1 MAEKPKKA
9 KNTKKRTKGFYA
21 AVYTGIGGLFVLA
34 VAIGYYTLHTP
45 DSPAFEI
52 SEAALPVGATQ
63 DVPVVNI
70 PQPTIP
76 APTTPAAQQL
86 QQEPAQG
93 EQNQPPEPTTQQEV
107 YQPDAPVEA
116 EVVYEPD
123 FTQIMGPAFT
133 YFSEGDDMHWPV
145 LGNIVMQYSTDA
157 LVFDPTLQQWR
168 VSDAIAIQAARGDA
182 VRAAAAG
189 TITSIEHN
197 TQFGTVVVIDH
208 GNGWSTTYRQLEPIS
223 VGAVGDVVS
232 RGQIIAN
239 VGTPSIFAGELGYH
253 VGFGVRNNEA
263 SVNPHTVLA
272 TN

>member
-9 KNTKKRTKGFYA
+9 KNTKQRTKGFYA

-34 VAIGYYTLHTP
+34 VAIGYYTLHTL

-76 APTTPAAQQL
+76 TPTTPQVR
-86 QQEPAQG
+86 QEPSAG
-93 EQNQPPEPTTQQEV
+93 EQVPSEQQTQPPSEEEV
-107 YQPDAPVEA
+107 YAPPDDV

-123 FTQIMGPAFT
+123 FTQIIGPAFT
-133 YFSEGDDMHWPV
+133 YFTEGDEMHWPV

-168 VSDAIAIQAARGDA
+168 VSDTISIAATRGDA

-189 TITSIEHN
+189 TVTSIEHN

-239 VGTPSIFAGELGYH
+239 VGVPSIFAGELGYH